1 MASEIRVNKLNSQ
14 TGVGTIT
21 LSPTGVDISGVTTVS
36 TLRSNI
42 GIFSGTVTG
51 EHHGD
56 GSNLTGVASTE
67 NIRTNTNATF
77 LQNINVSGTSTV
89 AGTSTANL
97 FSGSGA
103 SLTNLPAANLTGAL
117 PAISAASLTAIPAA
131 NIVGLATA
139 GFSRSGG
146 FPSGDFVKLQE
157 ATGSDLGAAL
167 IFDNLDTS
175 TYRAFKLYFALLPN
189 STADGYYAYFR
200 FRTGGASGADDTSS
214 HYSYTYSY
222 GYQNDGSNTIA
233 RIDGGFGGLT
243 HTVGGQATVEGMRGV
258 LDIVLCRSGDG
269 FNTGG
274 GGSGASGFVAQHNE
288 VENWRGGYTHILY
301 NNSSAVNHTGFKI
314 FMGSGGSEVGG
325 FDNYKYALYGV
336 TG

>member
-42 GIFSGTVTG
+42 GIFSGTITG

-103 SLTNLPAANLTGAL
+103 SLTSLPAANLTGAL
-117 PAISAASLTAIPAA
+117 PAISAASLTSVPAA

-139 GFSRSGG
+139 GFNRSGG
-146 FPSGDFVKLQE
+146 FGGRTVSSSISL
-157 ATGSDLGAAL
+157 
-167 IFDNLDTS
+167 
-175 TYRAFKLYFALLPN
+175 N
-189 STADGYYAYFR
+189 STSHDVTGFSADVTRFDVIFR
-200 FRTGGASGADDTSS
+200 SASTASVDFGVRIGDSGGIETTN
-214 HYSYTYSY
+214 Y
-222 GYQNDGSNTIA
+222 
-233 RIDGGFGGLT
+233 R
-243 HTVGGQATVEGMRGV
+243 
-258 LDIVLCRSGDG
+258 CRSGFNRSSDNVAEENSGG
-269 FNTGG
+269 FFSHGLA
-274 GGSGASGFVAQHNE
+274 GSYTTSGFMTFISLTNAQHRWQCFGRFT
-288 VENWRGGYTHILY
+288 ENATDSHVFTIDGYRHLDSALTQIRILPE
-301 NNSSAVNHTGFKI
+301 SGSF
-314 FMGSGGSEVGG
+314 SGGEVHV
-325 FDNYKYALYGV
+325 V
-336 TG
+336 TYVD

>member
-103 SLTNLPAANLTGAL
+103 SLT
-117 PAISAASLTAIPAA
+117 SIPAA

-139 GFSRSGG
+139 GFERSGG
-146 FPSGDFVKLQE
+146 FPQGLTVAQQFRLTSGLNVTNS
-157 ATGSDLGAAL
+157 ATTLSANWEKVDGVGQGALGSFADPSSGIFTFPSTGIYLVRFNGYFEDTGDTPLGQLRILATTNNSSYTA
-167 IFDNLDTS
+167 IAEVNTSNSNLDTY
-175 TYRAFKLYFALLPN
+175 TYC
-189 STADGYYAYFR
+189 
-200 FRTGGASGADDTSS
+200 SGSVETILDVTDTSNVKVYFDARNS
-214 HYSYTYSY
+214 GTANLDGNSAQNRTYV
-222 GYQNDGSNTIA
+222 TFI
-233 RIDGGFGGLT
+233 RL
-243 HTVGGQATVEGMRGV
+243 
-258 LDIVLCRSGDG
+258 GD
-269 FNTGG
+269 T
-274 GGSGASGFVAQHNE
+274 
-288 VENWRGGYTHILY
+288 
-301 NNSSAVNHTGFKI
+301 
-314 FMGSGGSEVGG
+314 
-325 FDNYKYALYGV
+325 
-336 TG
+336 